1 MKTKDEA
8 PSQSE
13 QYPTVDNPT
22 RTMADGMLLKGAV
35 KYFQEE
41 CQWTACKTLSNLSK
55 S

>member
-22 RTMADGMLLKGAV
+22 RIMVDGMLPEGAV
-35 KYFQEE
+35 KYFQE
-41 CQWTACKTLSNLSK
+41 
-55 S
+55 